1 MQYPAF
7 GADMGLMP
15 IRTWLMHIWSIWHV
29 VIGVDVVSREADV
42 LTRPVA
48 TR

>member
-1 MQYPAF
+1 MQVIAELSNMVVVPHRDTHN
-7 GADMGLMP
+7 G
-15 IRTWLMHIWSIWHV
+15 SIWHV